1 MFACK
6 WRDAFF
12 GTGVQAQRSLGFG
25 MRVGGGMNWVVDG
38 ILWVYPGVM
47 LPLPSSRL
55 LWKAT
60 VGGLV
65 VSWPLGSVD

>member
-1 MFACK
+1 
-6 WRDAFF
+6 
-12 GTGVQAQRSLGFG
+12 
-25 MRVGGGMNWVVDG
+25 MNWVVDG

-47 LPLPSSRL
+47 LALPSSRL